1 MIKAIIFDLDGV
13 LVDSGPLW
21 NKVVEKV
28 LGEVGVPFG
37 KDAVKKTIGFRTDD
51 IVGYWFLR
59 YPWNGISTKDIET
72 KIIKGVVECMK
83 KEAKPIAGAVELI
96 KFFAKKNLPMA
107 IASSSQMEIIDAAV
121 EKISIGKYI
130 KVIHSAEYERF
141 GKPHPGVY
149 ITASEKL
156 GVKPESCLVFED
168 SLNGVLA
175 AKAARMKCVA
185 IPDKRIK
192 SDRNKFCIADLVIES
207 LKNFNVKWL
216 AQL

>member
-13 LVDSGPLW
+13 LIDSEPLW
-21 NKVVEKV
+21 NKVVSKV

-37 KDAVKKTIGFRTDD
+37 KDGIKKTTGFRTDD

-59 YPWNGISTKDIET
+59 YPWRGVSIKDIEG
-72 KIIKGVVECMK
+72 KIIKGV
-83 KEAKPIAGAVELI
+83 
-96 KFFAKKNLPMA
+96 
-107 IASSSQMEIIDAAV
+107 MEIINAAV

-130 KVIHSAEYERF
+130 KIIHSAEHERF
-141 GKPHPGVY
+141 GKPHPDVY
-149 ITASEKL
+149 ITAAEKL

-185 IPDKRIK
+185 IPDSRVK
-192 SDRNKFCIADLVIES
+192 DNRNKFCIADLVIES
-207 LKNFNVKWL
+207 LKDFNPECLRKL
-216 AQL
+216 